1 MSNCKHGFG
10 QGECTYCKEKKEI
23 NDAYLEPQLISMIDN
38 IEQYGL
44 VLSRPDMYGMINVM
58 WLRARNHFEEI
69 NKEYADTQYV
79 KQLSTP
85 EQNRLKIDFRNI
97 AIDKGALFIPRCP
110 LTRRE
115 TTEIGE
121 SNCWSCG
128 KGTKLSYNRGSIG
141 CNKCTTYVCVCG
153 HCMCDFP
160 GGMVIGEGRK
170 KKYMPPKKHSS
181 FNVETRR
188 EYVKIVKAFIRLN

>member
-10 QGECTYCKEKKEI
+10 PGECTYCKEKKEI

-141 CNKCTTYVCVCG
+141 CGRCKAYVCLCG

-160 GGMVIGEGRK
+160 GGMCIVGTYIPER
-170 KKYMPPKKHSS
+170 KHSP
-181 FNVETRR
+181 FNYETRR
-188 EYVKIVKAFIRLN
+188 EYVKIVKAFSSLN

>member
-10 QGECTYCKEKKEI
+10 QGECTFCRENTEKK
-23 NDAYLEPQLISMIDN
+23 NMYFVPQLISKIN
-38 IEQYGL
+38 NNEPYGL
-44 VLSRPDMYGMINVM
+44 ILSYPDTSGMINVM
-58 WLRARNHFEEI
+58 WRSEDNYIERVNDEC
-69 NKEYADTQYV
+69 TGTCYV

>member
-1 MSNCKHGFG
+1 
-10 QGECTYCKEKKEI
+10 
-23 NDAYLEPQLISMIDN
+23 MIDN

-97 AIDKGALFIPRCP
+97 AIDKGALFIPGCP

-141 CNKCTTYVCVCG
+141 CNRCKTYACVCG

>member
-85 EQNRLKIDFRNI
+85 GQSRLKKDFRNI
-97 AIDKGALFIPRCP
+97 AVNKGSLFIPRFP
-110 LTRRE
+110 LTKRE
-115 TTEIGE
+115 TTESGE

-128 KGTKLSYNRGSIG
+128 KGTKLSYYRGSIG
-141 CNKCTTYVCVCG
+141 CGRCKAYVCLCG

-160 GGMVIGEGRK
+160 GGMCIVGTYIPER
-170 KKYMPPKKHSS
+170 KHSP
-181 FNVETRR
+181 FNYETRR
-188 EYVKIVKAFIRLN
+188 EYVKIVKAFSSLN